1 MHIEHYEKNLRYTD
15 EELLILARKLG
26 KMATYCRR
34 LKDES
39 SVIRVEAVRR
49 PTKKE
54 RDEVEVVIIVQLPG
68 KTLTADSRK
77 ATVIEAI
84 DRCVEKLEPQ
94 LLKFKDLHSRKGRE
108 RKARKHGDYSMAP

>member
-15 EELLILARKLG
+15 EELLLLARKLG

-49 PTKKE
+49 PTKKQ
-54 RDEVEVVIIVQLPG
+54 RDEVEVVIVVQLPG

-77 ATVIEAI
+77 ATVIEAV

-94 LLKFKDLHSRKGRE
+94 LLKFKEMHTGKGRVRSSRRSLE
-108 RKARKHGDYSMAP
+108 S